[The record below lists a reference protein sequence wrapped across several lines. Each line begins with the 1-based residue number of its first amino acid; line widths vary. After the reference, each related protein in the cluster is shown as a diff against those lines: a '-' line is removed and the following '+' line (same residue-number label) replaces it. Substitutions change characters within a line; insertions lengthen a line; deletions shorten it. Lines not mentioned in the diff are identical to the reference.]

1 MRPFVRMWLKAC
13 DNSDP
18 PKKQQRAIT
27 PQLLRYMHERSGC
40 GTEGRRDSEAAIV
53 AEVAIVA
60 YFFAMRSCEITETP
74 TPGRTKITRLRG
86 ITFRDQANRELD
98 HRTDDLATSRRVT
111 VTFENQ
117 KNGLK
122 NDRRTHERTGDP
134 VMCPV
139 LRLASLVQ
147 RILRRMPLAGPDTP
161 VSATLSGR
169 ETTTVK
175 ADTLR
180 KHLRLSCTLGG
191 GKAVFGYAAS
201 DIGTRSIRSGAA
213 MGLFLMNHPVAKI
226 MILGRWSSDAFLDY
240 IRPQVLEWTN
250 QMSAD
255 MIRHNS
261 FFDASDDR
269 RTSMDDPRTRRP
281 RPTATADGGKKNAS
295 KLHLHH

>member
-1 MRPFVRMWLKAC
+1 MWLKAC
-13 DNSDP
+13 DNGDP
-18 PKKQQRAIT
+18 PKKQQRAVT
-27 PQLLRYMHERSGC
+27 PQLLRSMYSQSGC
-40 GTEGRRDSEAAIV
+40 GSGKRGDSEAAIV
-53 AEVAIVA
+53 ADIAIVA

-86 ITFRDQANRELD
+86 VTLRDHGNREMD
-98 HRTDDLATSRRVT
+98 HHTEDLATARRVT

-122 NDRRTHERTGDP
+122 NDRRTHEKSGDP

-139 LRLASLVQ
+139 LRLASLVK
-147 RILRRMPLAGPDTP
+147 RVLRTVPGAGPDTALSSTYFGRKHSR
-161 VSATLSGR
+161 VSS
-169 ETTTVK
+169 EM
-175 ADTLR
+175 LR
-180 KHLRLSCTLGG
+180 KNLRTACTIGG
-191 GKAVFGYAAS
+191 GKNTFGYTAA

-250 QMSAD
+250 QMSSD
-255 MIRHNS
+255 MIRNNS

-269 RTSMDDPRTRRP
+269 RASADDPRTRRGKP
-281 RPTATADGGKKNAS
+281 ITTGNGGRKNSS

>member
-1 MRPFVRMWLKAC
+1 M
-13 DNSDP
+13 
-18 PKKQQRAIT
+18 
-27 PQLLRYMHERSGC
+27 YERSGC
-40 GTEGRRDSEAAIV
+40 GTDEGNDREEAII
-53 AEVAIVA
+53 AEIAIVA
-60 YFFAMRSCEITETP
+60 YFFAMRSCEITSTP

-86 ITFRDQANRELD
+86 ITFRDHRNREID
-98 HRTDDLATSRRVT
+98 HGSEDLSMARRVT

-122 NDRRTHERTGDP
+122 NDRRTHERTRDP

-139 LRLASLVQ
+139 LRLASLVK
-147 RILRRMPLAGPDTP
+147 RILRTVPRAGPDTP
-161 VSATLSGR
+161 VNTVCTKER
-169 ETTTVK
+169 TDVK
-175 ADTLR
+175 AEDLR
-180 KHLRLSCTLGG
+180 RNLRLACTLGG
-191 GKAVFGYAAS
+191 GKTVFGYDAA

-250 QMSAD
+250 QMSSD
-255 MIRHNS
+255 MIRNNS

-269 RTSMDDPRTRRP
+269 RDSTENPRTRRL
-281 RPTATADGGKKNAS
+281 RPITTADGGKKNQS

>member
-1 MRPFVRMWLKAC
+1 MRPFVRMWLRAC
-13 DNSDP
+13 DNGDP

-27 PQLLRYMHERSGC
+27 PQLLRCMYERSGC
-40 GTEGRRDSEAAIV
+40 GSGKKHDSEAAIV

-86 ITFRDQANRELD
+86 VIFRDQANWELD
-98 HRTDDLATSRRVT
+98 HHTGDLTTARRVT

-122 NDRRTHERTGDP
+122 NDRRTHEKTGDP

-147 RILRRMPLAGPDTP
+147 RILRRMPLAGTDTP
-161 VSATLSGR
+161 VSTMRLGK
-169 ETTTVK
+169 EQTTVK
-175 ADTLR
+175 AETLR
-180 KHLRLSCTLGG
+180 RHLRLACTLGG
-191 GKAVFGYAAS
+191 GKAVFGYSAL

-269 RTSMDDPRTRRP
+269 RDSKDDPRTRRP
-281 RPTATADGGKKNAS
+281 RPMTTADGGKKNTS

>member
-13 DNSDP
+13 DSGDP
-18 PKKQQRAIT
+18 PKRQRAIT
-27 PQLLRYMHERSGC
+27 PQLLRYMYERSGC
-40 GTEGRRDSEAAIV
+40 GTDNEKHDSEAAIV

-60 YFFAMRSCEITETP
+60 YFFAMRSCEITATP

-86 ITFRDQANRELD
+86 VIFRDQANRELD
-98 HRTDDLATSRRVT
+98 HNTGDLTTARRVT

-122 NDRRTHERTGDP
+122 NDRRTHEKTGDL

-147 RILRRMPLAGPDTP
+147 RILRIMPLAGRDTP
-161 VSATLSGR
+161 VS
-169 ETTTVK
+169 TTCGGTEPTTIK
-175 ADTLR
+175 AETLR
-180 KHLRLSCTLGG
+180 MHLRLACTLGG
-191 GKAVFGYAAS
+191 DKAVFGYSAS

-240 IRPQVLEWTN
+240 ICPQVLEWTN

-255 MIRHNS
+255 MIRHDS

-269 RTSMDDPRTRRP
+269 RDSRDDPRTRRLKP
-281 RPTATADGGKKNAS
+281 VTTTDGGRKNAS